1 MIDKMLNC
9 TAVGGYCF
17 AGRIY
22 GDYMADIE
30 QGIGDKIANPNG
42 KNI

>member
-1 MIDKMLNC
+1 MNC
-9 TAVGGYCF
+9 TAVGRSYF

-22 GDYMADIE
+22 GDYMGDIE
-30 QGIGDKIANPNG
+30 QGIGDKIADPNR

>member
-1 MIDKMLNC
+1 MNC
-9 TAVGGYCF
+9 TAVGRYYF
-17 AGRIY
+17 AGWIY

-42 KNI
+42 ENI